1 MHWKFIRLYVIFYN
15 TVIIK
20 EYVGLCLL
28 AVSAFQKAFSRK
40 EFIMSKADKQEKKA
54 AKKAAKAE
62 KKANKQPK
70 NPEIV
75 KSVISAVTALLCV
88 VAIVLTG
95 TNITNKICQTNLDIA
110 EKYPANSNNTS
121 SGNVNGGSD
130 VDPGTADPSDPGAAD
145 PANPADPGATD
156 PAAPADNNSGTSNGG
171 STDNKGTATDNKAT
185 DGAPVGSDIAK
196 IVAYYNAAAN
206 ATKANKGKMTL
217 DIVQGS
223 TTKITETSFPSAIKN
238 VGNKLLPNDYGTK
251 KHLTVT
257 NGNAVGTKTTVKG
270 ETKNEN
276 KSINKILP
284 IDNNAKMSTLTAA
297 GVKSATCTKV
307 SGGYKVVIKLKP
319 EVVTSL
325 SAKPTNHYACMDVL
339 NISEDD
345 LGGFKI
351 EDCKIQYTG
360 GTLTATVNDKNMLT
374 YFDVVN
380 PMHITGNLTYP
391 PLVKGS
397 AVIDASWKQTV
408 TFKY

>member
-28 AVSAFQKAFSRK
+28 AISAFQKAFSRK

-110 EKYPANSNNTS
+110 EKYPASSNNAS
-121 SGNVNGGSD
+121 SGDVNGGSD
-130 VDPGTADPSDPGAAD
+130 VDPGAADPSDPGAAD
-145 PANPADPGATD
+145 PANPADPGTTD
-156 PAAPADNNSGTSNGG
+156 PAAPADNNSG
-171 STDNKGTATDNKAT
+171 STDNKGTATDKKAT

-223 TTKITETSFPSAIKN
+223 TTKITETDFKDAVKS

-270 ETKNEN
+270 ETKSEN

-284 IDNNAKMSTLTAA
+284 IDNNPKMSTLTAA

-325 SAKPTNHYACMDVL
+325 SAKPTSHYACMDVL

-351 EDCKIQYTG
+351 ENCKIQYSG

-380 PMHITGNLTYP
+380 PMHITGRLKFGLIGGNAT
-391 PLVKGS
+391 
-397 AVIDASWKQTV
+397 IDASWKQTV

>member
-110 EKYPANSNNTS
+110 EKYPASSNNAS
-121 SGNVNGGSD
+121 SGDVSGGSD
-130 VDPGTADPSDPGAAD
+130 VDPGAADPSDPGAAD

-156 PAAPADNNSGTSNGG
+156 PSAPTDNNSG
-171 STDNKGTATDNKAT
+171 STDNKGTATDKKAT

-223 TTKITETSFPSAIKN
+223 TTKITETSFPNGIKN
-238 VGNKLLPNDYGTK
+238 IGNKLLPNDYGTK

-284 IDNNAKMSTLTAA
+284 IDNNPKMSTLTAA

-325 SAKPTNHYACMDVL
+325 SAKPKSHYACMDVL

-374 YFDVVN
+374 HFDVVN

-391 PLVKGS
+391 PLIKGS

>member
-20 EYVGLCLL
+20 EYAELCLL

-75 KSVISAVTALLCV
+75 KTVISAVTALLCV

-95 TNITNKICQTNLDIA
+95 TNITNKICKTNLDIA
-110 EKYPANSNNTS
+110 EKYPANSNNAS
-121 SGNVNGGSD
+121 SGDVNGGSD
-130 VDPGTADPSDPGAAD
+130 ADPGAADPSDPGAAD
-145 PANPADPGATD
+145 PANPADPGAAD
-156 PAAPADNNSGTSNGG
+156 PSAPADNNGG
-171 STDNKGTATDNKAT
+171 STDNKGGASTDNKAT
-185 DGAPVGSDIAK
+185 DSAPVGSDIAK

-223 TTKITETSFPSAIKN
+223 TTKITETSFSNTIKN
-238 VGNKLLPNDYGTK
+238 IGNKLLPNDYGTK

-284 IDNNAKMSTLTAA
+284 IDNNPKMSTLTAA
-297 GVKSATCTKV
+297 GVQSATCTKV
-307 SGGYKVVIKLKP
+307 SGGYKVVIKLKS
-319 EVVTSL
+319 ETVTSL
-325 SAKPTNHYACMDVL
+325 SEKPKNHYSCMDVL
-339 NISEDD
+339 NITEDD

>member
-62 KKANKQPK
+62 KKANKQPQ

-110 EKYPANSNNTS
+110 EKYPANSNNAS
-121 SGNVNGGSD
+121 SGDVTGGSD
-130 VDPGTADPSDPGAAD
+130 VDPGAADPSDPGAAD

-156 PAAPADNNSGTSNGG
+156 PSAPADNNSG
-171 STDNKGTATDNKAT
+171 STDNKGTATDKKAT

-223 TTKITETSFPSAIKN
+223 TTKITETSFPNGIKN
-238 VGNKLLPNDYGTK
+238 IGNKLLPNDYGTK

-284 IDNNAKMSTLTAA
+284 IDNNPKMSTLTAA

-307 SGGYKVVIKLKP
+307 SGGYKVVIKLKS
-319 EVVTSL
+319 ETVTSL
-325 SAKPTNHYACMDVL
+325 SEKPKNHYSCMDVL

-351 EDCKIQYTG
+351 EDCRIQYTG

-374 YFDVVN
+374 HFDVVN

-391 PLVKGS
+391 PLIKGS

>member
-121 SGNVNGGSD
+121 SGDVNGGSD

-145 PANPADPGATD
+145 PENPADPGATD
-156 PAAPADNNSGTSNGG
+156 PSAPADNNGG
-171 STDNKGTATDNKAT
+171 STDNKGGASTDKKAT

-223 TTKITETSFPSAIKN
+223 TTKITETDFNDTVKS

-270 ETKNEN
+270 ETKSEN

-284 IDNNAKMSTLTAA
+284 IDNNPKMSTLTAA
-297 GVKSATCTKV
+297 GVKSATCTKA

-325 SAKPTNHYACMDVL
+325 SAKPTSHYACMDVL

-351 EDCKIQYTG
+351 ENCKIQYSG

-380 PMHITGNLTYP
+380 PMHITGKLKFGLIGGNAT
-391 PLVKGS
+391 
-397 AVIDASWKQTV
+397 IDASWKQTV

>member
-110 EKYPANSNNTS
+110 EKYPANSNNAS
-121 SGNVNGGSD
+121 SGDVNGGSD
-130 VDPGTADPSDPGAAD
+130 VDPGAADPSDPGAAD
-145 PANPADPGATD
+145 PANPADPAATD
-156 PAAPADNNSGTSNGG
+156 PSAPADNNSG
-171 STDNKGTATDNKAT
+171 STDNKGTATDKKAT

-223 TTKITETSFPSAIKN
+223 TTKITETSFPNGIKN
-238 VGNKLLPNDYGTK
+238 IGNKLLPNDYGTK

-284 IDNNAKMSTLTAA
+284 IDNNPKMSTLTAA

-307 SGGYKVVIKLKP
+307 SGGYKVVIKLKS
-319 EVVTSL
+319 ETVTSL
-325 SAKPTNHYACMDVL
+325 SEKPKNHYSCMDVL

-374 YFDVVN
+374 HFDVVN

-391 PLVKGS
+391 PLIKGS

>member
-20 EYVGLCLL
+20 EYAELCLL

-95 TNITNKICQTNLDIA
+95 TNITNKICKTNLDIA
-110 EKYPANSNNTS
+110 EKYPANSNNAS
-121 SGNVNGGSD
+121 SGDVNGGSD

-145 PANPADPGATD
+145 PANPADPGTTD
-156 PAAPADNNSGTSNGG
+156 PSAPADNNSG
-171 STDNKGTATDNKAT
+171 STDNKGTATDKKAT

-223 TTKITETSFPSAIKN
+223 TTKITETSFPNGIKN
-238 VGNKLLPNDYGTK
+238 IGNKLLPNDYGTK

-284 IDNNAKMSTLTAA
+284 IDNNPKMSTLTAA

-307 SGGYKVVIKLKP
+307 SGGYKVVIKLKS
-319 EVVTSL
+319 ETVTSL
-325 SAKPTNHYACMDVL
+325 SEKPKNHYSCMDVL

-391 PLVKGS
+391 PVIKGS